1 MPMMSNFASVI
12 IPFLTI
18 DYSWFLQISL
28 VFALLYY
35 IQKLSSS
42 QTIALIATETFDGM
56 VT

>member
-42 QTIALIATETFDGM
+42 QTIGEFW
-56 VT
+56 